1 MTEWSE
7 GDLSANGITI
17 HYHRSRSNDQP
28 PIFLLHGITDN
39 GLCWSRVARD
49 LDGDIVMTDAR
60 GHGHSSDPGAEI
72 SLALLAADAAAVIEA
87 LHLERPYVF
96 GHSMGAI
103 TAAALAATY
112 PSLVRAIVL
121 EDPPLVDRPP
131 AQAGNGPGS
140 AQAWQW
146 LFDLKKLSR
155 DERITRGFA
164 LNPNWVEEEIVPWA
178 DSKGEVRSDILGPA
192 IAAIGDVAWR
202 EVIARIRCPV
212 LLVTGD
218 PEQGAIVTPAA
229 AQEAA
234 RLCKQCEVVRV
245 SGAGHNIHRDRYD
258 ETMAAV
264 RAFLSHN

>member
-17 HYHRSRSNDQP
+17 HYHRSRGNDQP
-28 PIFLLHGITDN
+28 PILLLHGVTDN

-60 GHGHSSDPGAEI
+60 GHGRSSDPGAEF
-72 SLALLAADAAAVIEA
+72 SLALLAADTAAVIEA

-121 EDPPLVDRPP
+121 EDPPLMDRPP
-131 AQAGNGPGS
+131 VLTGNGPGI

-155 DERITRGFA
+155 EERITRGFA
-164 LNPNWVEEEIVPWA
+164 MNLSWAEEEIVPWA
-178 DSKGEVRSDILGPA
+178 DSKGEVRGDILEPA
-192 IAAIGDVAWR
+192 LAAIGDVAWR
-202 EVIARIRCPV
+202 EVIARISCPV

-218 PEQGAIVTPAA
+218 PELGAIVTPTA

-234 RLCKQCEVVRV
+234 HLCKQCEVVHV

>member
-17 HYHRSRSNDQP
+17 HYNRSRSNDQP
-28 PIFLLHGITDN
+28 PILLLHGITDN

-60 GHGHSSDPGAEI
+60 GHGHSSDPGAEF
-72 SLALLAADAAAVIEA
+72 SLPLLAADAAAVIEA
-87 LHLERPYVF
+87 LHLERSYVF

-121 EDPPLVDRPP
+121 EDPPLRDRSP
-131 AQAGNGPGS
+131 AQEGSGPEGV
-140 AQAWQW
+140 QAWQW
-146 LFDLKKLSR
+146 LFDLKQLSR

-164 LNPNWVEEEIVPWA
+164 MNPNWAQEEIVPWA
-178 DSKGEVRSDILGPA
+178 DSKGEVRGDILEPA
-192 IAAIGDVAWR
+192 LAAIGDVAWR
-202 EVIARIRCPV
+202 DVIARITCPV

-218 PEQGAIVTPAA
+218 PELGAIVTPAA
-229 AQEAA
+229 AQEATQ
-234 RLCKQCEVVRV
+234 LCKQCEVAHI

>member
-28 PIFLLHGITDN
+28 PILLLHGITDN

-60 GHGHSSDPGAEI
+60 GHGHSSDPGAEF

-87 LHLERPYVF
+87 LHMERPYVF

-103 TAAALAATY
+103 TAAVLAATH

-121 EDPPLVDRPP
+121 EDPPLPDRSPE
-131 AQAGNGPGS
+131 QARSGPEGE
-140 AQAWQW
+140 QAWHW
-146 LFDLKKLSR
+146 VLELKKLSR

-164 LNPNWVEEEIVPWA
+164 LNPNWIEEEIVPWA
-178 DSKGEVRSDILGPA
+178 DSKAEVCGDILEPA
-192 IAAIGDVAWR
+192 LAAIGDVAWR
-202 EVIARIRCPV
+202 EVIARIPCPV

-218 PEQGAIVTPAA
+218 PELGAIVTPAT
-229 AQEAA
+229 AQEAV
-234 RLCKQCEVVRV
+234 RLCKQGEVAHI
-245 SGAGHNIHRDRYD
+245 SGAGHSIHRDRYD

-264 RAFLSHN
+264 HAFLSHF